1 MAKKIISIVLSVIF
15 AFSAFAICSF
25 AGDRVDT
32 ITDTDRELYP
42 AEELAIADPKD
53 RIDRCL
59 LTGKGFGLMD
69 NLAATAAS
77 KDVLEDN
84 LYYWKQEII
93 DEYHALEAKGD
104 AATGE
109 EWGALYRK
117 MKTPKN
123 NDFDSYGEFW
133 YEYKDLTKGKATVK
147 FVASKDVINPGEEF
161 TVDMYLTTDFWFSN
175 MFATIFYDHTVVD
188 LVGCNENDRSTDGTV
203 KPDDPSIVCVHPL
216 GEDLADEWEYMEG
229 KHYGDYD
236 LAVYGDMRSMEWPDS
251 IKAMDNCYDKYEA
264 YRIGLSPLA
273 KLTNVKSL
281 KCDNTKIITYRFK
294 AKDDARPGSFSD
306 IFCTNDAMYT
316 YNKITY
322 YDECEATGKWIA
334 PCWQFYRVDKDSN
347 ACMAVIAD
355 EAYQFDKTLDIT
367 GTKVT
372 IAGAQVE
379 GADYTALDAAVAE
392 FDSALSGLYTKDS
405 WSAYASA
412 VTAGST
418 LSRDL
423 TKDEQS
429 VVDDAT
435 AAITNAKAA
444 LVRNHIVSVDV
455 IGTPTIGSNANV
467 QVVATG
473 SPKAVRLVNEDS
485 NSITFNREDAT
496 ISTNGDNEVWNIKV
510 AATSA
515 EAQYA
520 VFVKYGDEFDS
531 EGLPLVINATEGLD
545 LSIHSISVP
554 DMYPTGTYMDG
565 KIYSGYHDVIIRTSK
580 DVFKV
585 QFIDPDGNT
594 RTFDQK
600 TWTPVV
606 DGDELVWTVS
616 VNFYLGNF
624 NFGLR
629 TRAENTTF
637 ALTGDYITGRAVF

>member
-1 MAKKIISIVLSVIF
+1 MAKKFISIVLSVII

-25 AGDRVDT
+25 AGDT
-32 ITDTDRELYP
+32 ISAEDRELYP

-53 RIDRCL
+53 RIDRAL
-59 LTGKGFGLMD
+59 LSGRRLSTM
-69 NLAATAAS
+69 LATTAAS
-77 KDVLEDN
+77 KDILEDN
-84 LYYWKQEII
+84 LSYWKDEII

-104 AATGE
+104 AATDE

-117 MKTPKN
+117 MKTPHDN
-123 NDFDSYGEFW
+123 NFDEWANEW
-133 YEYKDLTKGKATVK
+133 YEYKDDSKAVVDAK
-147 FVASKDVINPGEEF
+147 FVASKTELQPGEEF
-161 TVDMYLTTDFWFSN
+161 TVDLYITTNFWFSH
-175 MFATIFYDHTVVD
+175 MYATVFYDNSVVD
-188 LVGCNENDRSTDGTV
+188 VVGCDESYCDEESAAGIKEKHTEDI
-203 KPDDPSIVCVHPL
+203 DVHSL
-216 GEDLADEWEYMEG
+216 GEALGSYSYAEIN
-229 KHYGDYD
+229 HYGY
-236 LAVYGDMRSMEWPDS
+236 YPRIGIGDTRSWEWPDS
-251 IKAMDNCYDKYEA
+251 LKADASNYSKYEG
-264 YRIGLSPLA
+264 YNIGIYPSFDVSTCP
-273 KLTNVKSL
+273 SL
-281 KCDNTKIITYRFK
+281 KCDNTKIITYKFK
-294 AKDDARPGSFSD
+294 VKDNAKPGSVSPIFAPQDSIFSHS
-306 IFCTNDAMYT
+306 
-316 YNKITY
+316 KIDV
-322 YDECEATGKWIA
+322 YDGYSEAYPTTTGFT
-334 PCWQFYRVDKDSN
+334 PCWQFMRVNKDSD
-347 ACMAVIAD
+347 AMLVYIAD
-355 EAYQFDKTLDIT
+355 QHYQYDQKLSIE
-367 GTKVT
+367 GTEIK

-392 FDSALSGLYTKDS
+392 FDSSLSGLYTKDS

-435 AAITNAKAA
+435 AAITDAKAA

-473 SPKAVRLVNEDS
+473 SPKAVRLVNEDG
-485 NSITFNREDAT
+485 NTITFNREDAT

-515 EAQYA
+515 EAKYA

-554 DMYPTGTYMDG
+554 DMYPTGTYMGG

-580 DVFKV
+580 DVFKI